1 MRGLTAI
8 CGAAKD
14 GRRRGGVV
22 GAVDILADKF
32 FALTAI
38 LAGLVPDRGAEVCED
53 GDVSDPRFVPAATPW
68 AESWRTIGVTGT
80 NGKTSTTVLAAAV
93 IQAAGLHVFS
103 STTLDYCVDGE
114 SLHMTRSWPS
124 FLAAAEHCHELGG
137 AHAVVEIT
145 SQALARGYAKRWRYD
160 VGVFTNLSPDHFKT
174 HGSWEHY
181 LASKAQLF
189 VHLPAHGAAVL
200 NARDPSAALVDRVT
214 AAEVRRLWFGVA
226 SRGPALRGEDL
237 AARSVEVTPAG
248 TRVILEPSPLAEA
261 LGGTL
266 ELALV
271 GEVFAENALAAACA
285 THAVGIDAAAIRR
298 GLAGCPGVPG
308 RFELFAR
315 GGPVVAVDYAHTPDA
330 LVRMC
335 ATARGLAG
343 RGRVIVVFGAGG
355 DTDAGKRE
363 PMGEAVGAAADLAI
377 VTTDNPRHE
386 DPRAIAAMLIAGIE
400 RGGRA
405 RVRVEADRGRAIALA
420 LQEAGRGDV
429 VVIAGKGHEQGQAIG
444 DEIVPFSDRDHLR
457 ALLGLADVEVA

>member
-1 MRGLTAI
+1 MLPTVASARASE
-8 CGAAKD
+8 GAD
-14 GRRRGGVV
+14 E
-22 GAVDILADKF
+22 L
-32 FALTAI
+32 
-38 LAGLVPDRGAEVCED
+38 CED
-53 GDVSDPRFVPAATPW
+53 EAVSDPRIVPAALPW

-103 STTLDYCVDGE
+103 STTLDYCVDGA

-124 FLAAAEHCHELGG
+124 FLAAAEHCHRLGG
-137 AHAVVEIT
+137 EHAVVEIT

-189 VHLPAHGAAVL
+189 VHLPAQGAAVL
-200 NARDPSAALVDRVT
+200 NARDPSATLIDGVT
-214 AAEVRRLWFGVA
+214 AAGVRRLWFGVP
-226 SRGPALRGEDL
+226 SRGPALRAEDL
-237 AARSVEVTPAG
+237 AARSVEVTLAG
-248 TRVILEPSPLAEA
+248 TRMILEPSPLAES
-261 LGGTL
+261 LGGAL

-285 THAVGIDAAAIRR
+285 THAVGIDPAAIRR

-330 LVRMC
+330 LVRTC
-335 ATARGLAG
+335 ATARALAG
-343 RGRVIVVFGAGG
+343 NGRVIVVFGAGG

-405 RVRVEADRGRAIALA
+405 RVRVEEDRGRAIALA
-420 LQEAGRGDV
+420 LQEAGRADV
-429 VVIAGKGHEQGQAIG
+429 VVIAGKGHERGQTVG
-444 DEIVPFSDRDHLR
+444 DETVPFSDRDHLCL
-457 ALLGLADVEVA
+457 LLGLTDPEVA